1 MTNLRTLLDQASGP
15 ASPHTPPAGLVQAD
29 LARAHRGLR
38 RERVGRGARGGLLAV
53 AAAGVVAVLV
63 QTGSPTGATPER
75 AATPPASSS
84 AAGVG
89 DTQMVAY
96 TGTQPAGF
104 TLDALPRGWEVQ
116 GVDAGVL
123 TLAPAGIADQ
133 DPNSFAGKVAVFLEN
148 LPQAATGDR
157 VRPVQVGTTTGL
169 LFESDLNTGGDRL
182 GGTTLFLAQPSGT
195 QLAVQVWAGL
205 GWSDTDIAALG
216 AAIHVTDAATVSVG

>member
-1 MTNLRTLLDQASGP
+1 MTNLRSLLDQAGGP
-15 ASPHTPPAGLVQAD
+15 ASPHVPPAALVQAD

-63 QTGSPTGATPER
+63 QTGATPESP
-75 AATPPASSS
+75 ATPPQGSS

-89 DTQMVAY
+89 KTRMIAY
-96 TGTQPAGF
+96 TGEQPAGF

-116 GVDAGVL
+116 GVDSGVL

-133 DPNSFAGKVAVFLEN
+133 DPNSVSGKVAVFLEA
-148 LPQAATGDR
+148 LPAAATSDR
-157 VRPVQVGTTTGL
+157 LRPVRVGTTTGV
-169 LFESDLNTGGDRL
+169 LFESDLNTDGDRL
-182 GGTTLFLAQPSGT
+182 GGTTLFVAQPSGA